1 MIKKSFKK
9 LFLIALLSGFLCS
22 PSMMAQQIDNNQ
34 SDEVLDLNFMKTDP
48 LQFNGSSYTIE
59 GEMLRNMPVT
69 HLANLL
75 SGLIPGFYSKQ
86 SSGSVINEQPGYWI
100 RGRRTTSE
108 GVLVLVDGQE
118 REFGSLSS
126 FEVEKITV
134 LKDAAAIA
142 LYGMRAANGAIL
154 VTTRRGE
161 KGKPKIEFSAQM
173 IDQQPLRVP
182 RPVNA
187 SDYASYY
194 NEAYKNDN
202 PGSTTTPYPDPS
214 LYLNSP
220 NPELYPD
227 VDWYDKLYDQDQFMQ
242 RYNLNVS
249 GGTNR
254 TRYFV
259 NFGSMSHEGMFN
271 TDKSH
276 TYSTDSE
283 FRRYNLRS
291 NFEVDVTPTTILTAD
306 VYGWYETQ
314 NRPNNSTINS
324 FTALLNTP
332 ANAFPMYYTDNG
344 RYKDQ
349 SGQQITGR
357 DGKILTQNAVFGNPW
372 TVINENGYAIYT
384 EVYGSFRVR
393 LNQDLS
399 MWLPGLQASGDI
411 SLDSKANWETNRT
424 KTNAYYELIN
434 DSTMKKTGTDGTMSN
449 SVGAK
454 NSNRSLSLNMQ
465 INYAGQFGKHG
476 ISALA
481 FYTQYENTNDV
492 SIPAR
497 MQGINGWV
505 GYNYD
510 KRYGIDLLASY
521 SGSYK
526 FAKGKRFGFFPTVSA
541 GWTISNESFF
551 ENAKSV
557 INFLKIRGSAGQLGS
572 DRGVDAH
579 QFLSAMTGQT
589 AVYNFGNSMGSVA
602 GYLETQVANPDVTWE
617 KSLLYNI
624 AVEGRLFNDRLN
636 FTAEFFRDNRSD
648 IYLTNNNIGGLYGIT
663 GSFRQNIG
671 SMYSQGVDLGL
682 QWSAKTGKLNYNAG
696 ITYS

>member
-1 MIKKSFKK
+1 
-9 LFLIALLSGFLCS
+9 
-22 PSMMAQQIDNNQ
+22 
-34 SDEVLDLNFMKTDP
+34 
-48 LQFNGSSYTIE
+48 
-59 GEMLRNMPVT
+59 
-69 HLANLL
+69 
-75 SGLIPGFYSKQ
+75 
-86 SSGSVINEQPGYWI
+86 
-100 RGRRTTSE
+100 
-108 GVLVLVDGQE
+108 
-118 REFGSLSS
+118 
-126 FEVEKITV
+126 
-134 LKDAAAIA
+134 
-142 LYGMRAANGAIL
+142 
-154 VTTRRGE
+154 
-161 KGKPKIEFSAQM
+161 
-173 IDQQPLRVP
+173 
-182 RPVNA
+182 
-187 SDYASYY
+187 
-194 NEAYKNDN
+194 
-202 PGSTTTPYPDPS
+202 
-214 LYLNSP
+214 
-220 NPELYPD
+220 
-227 VDWYDKLYDQDQFMQ
+227 
-242 RYNLNVS
+242 
-249 GGTNR
+249 
-254 TRYFV
+254 
-259 NFGSMSHEGMFN
+259 
-271 TDKSH
+271 
-276 TYSTDSE
+276 
-283 FRRYNLRS
+283 
-291 NFEVDVTPTTILTAD
+291 
-306 VYGWYETQ
+306 
-314 NRPNNSTINS
+314 
-324 FTALLNTP
+324 
-332 ANAFPMYYTDNG
+332 
-344 RYKDQ
+344 
-349 SGQQITGR
+349 
-357 DGKILTQNAVFGNPW
+357 
-372 TVINENGYAIYT
+372 
-384 EVYGSFRVR
+384 
-393 LNQDLS
+393 
-399 MWLPGLQASGDI
+399 
-411 SLDSKANWETNRT
+411 
-424 KTNAYYELIN
+424 
-434 DSTMKKTGTDGTMSN
+434 
-449 SVGAK
+449 
-454 NSNRSLSLNMQ
+454 MQ

-696 ITYS
+696 ITYSYSTNKVTDFGEPEEIHPWLSSKGYSVGVIRGLIAEGYFQDWEEIINSNIEYTYGSLQPGDIKYKDLNGDHVIDANDWQPIGSSETPKHFFGLNLGAEYKGIGFTVLFQGAAGTSRNITGIYGYPFSGKGTIFEHQLDYWTPENPDARFPRLSLDTENNNARNSTLWVVDASYLRLKTAQIYYSLPDKIFNENTVIKGVQIYLSGYNLLTWDKLNFLDPEWNQSTFPITRNISAGCTIKI